1 MKTTINKK
9 ELIEFNA
16 CKDGLDLFVKTHGN
30 TTVNLSQCFD
40 SNSLDD
46 VFWLLAELDTGGL
59 LSAEQLKGL
68 RLFAAD
74 CAESVLH
81 IFESEYPD
89 DKRPRLAIHAA
100 RDFAN
105 GLTGHA
111 ASAAASEAARTAAWG
126 AASAAASVAASAA
139 AWGAASAAARTAAG
153 YAARAAASAAART
166 AAGYAAGYAAR
177 AAAGYAARAAA
188 SAAASD
194 VQSKQL
200 KSLLVKWEKGQ

>member
-111 ASAAASEAARTAAWG
+111 VSEAASE
-126 AASAAASVAASAA
+126 AASAAASAAVWAAASAAASAAAWAAAA
-139 AWGAASAAARTAAG
+139 AWGAASAAAG
-153 YAARAAASAAART
+153 S
-166 AAGYAAGYAAR
+166 
-177 AAAGYAARAAA
+177 
-188 SAAASD
+188 AASD